1 MKTFSPLLNITF
13 VFRLF
18 MVRDFQFSLHLS
30 SHYMIS
36 IPKDLRGFVC
46 YHNYKYLQKVLKLQ
60 KLDYICGMNLKIYL
74 DDVRTPVDKEAW
86 MVVRNYDEFVD
97 RITKIGLKNIEI
109 ISLDH
114 DLGDTA
120 MAEWHKN
127 VYHNYTLNYDNITEK
142 TGYDC
147 AKWLVEQWMDGQPIV
162 DVYTHSANAIGS
174 ANIMGYINNYRH
186 VNRLPQ
192 NCVRVQIE
200 HTV

>member
-1 MKTFSPLLNITF
+1 MGK
-13 VFRLF
+13 
-18 MVRDFQFSLHLS
+18 
-30 SHYMIS
+30 
-36 IPKDLRGFVC
+36 
-46 YHNYKYLQKVLKLQ
+46 
-60 KLDYICGMNLKIYL
+60 NLKPHRIYL
-74 DDVRTPVDKEAW
+74 DDVRTPIEHDWV
-86 MVVRNYDEFVD
+86 VVRNYDEFISKVNELGFND
-97 RITKIGLKNIEI
+97 IEL

-114 DLGDTA
+114 DLGDSA
-120 MAEWHKN
+120 MSEWHKN

-147 AKWLVEQWMDGQPIV
+147 AKWLVEQWMDGRPIV

>member
-1 MKTFSPLLNITF
+1 MK
-13 VFRLF
+13 
-18 MVRDFQFSLHLS
+18 
-30 SHYMIS
+30 
-36 IPKDLRGFVC
+36 
-46 YHNYKYLQKVLKLQ
+46 
-60 KLDYICGMNLKIYL
+60 LKIYL
-74 DDVRTPVDKEAW
+74 DDVRTPVDKDAW